1 MKIVSKSKCNIGVYL
16 NGKRI
21 IVPAAPSVLEL
32 DDNHYEGFDK
42 AIAPFI
48 AKGKMKFLKKPVV
61 SPEQQAKDDK
71 VLEADLREQMKNL
84 EARRAIAEK

>member
-1 MKIVSKSKCNIGVYL
+1 MKIISKSKCNIGVYL

-21 IVPAAPSVLEL
+21 VVPAAPSVLEL
-32 DDNHYEGFDK
+32 DDKQYEGFDK

-71 VLEADLREQMKNL
+71 VLEADLREQM
-84 EARRAIAEK
+84 EALKARKATAEK